1 LLRENAMNKK
11 HNPTTIAAPVGA
23 YTHGIEVPAGAR
35 WLAVS
40 GQIGTAPD
48 GIVPADVGA
57 QAENAFRNIKA
68 ILEEAGMGIG
78 DVVKLTTYLT
88 RAESIPAYR
97 AARERV
103 MGDARPAST
112 LVVISALVKPEL
124 LVEIEAWAARA

>member
-1 LLRENAMNKK
+1 MNKK

-48 GIVPADVGA
+48 GSIPADVGA
-57 QAENAFRNIKA
+57 QAENAWRNIKA
-68 ILEEAGMGIG
+68 ILEDAGMGLADI
-78 DVVKLTTYLT
+78 VKVTIFLT

-97 AARERV
+97 AARDRI

-112 LVVISALVKPEL
+112 LVVISSLVKPEM

>member
-1 LLRENAMNKK
+1 MNKK

-40 GQIGTAPD
+40 GQIGAARD
-48 GIVPADVGA
+48 GSVPAGIEA
-57 QAENAFRNIKA
+57 QAENAWRNIKA
-68 ILEEAGMGIG
+68 ILEDAGMGLG
-78 DVVKLTTYLT
+78 DIVKVTIFLT
-88 RAESIPAYR
+88 RAENIPAYR
-97 AARERV
+97 AARDRV

-112 LVVISALVKPEL
+112 LVVISSLVKPEL